1 MKRQNKAY
9 ILAVLSVLMW
19 ATVASA
25 FKIALKYV
33 NYMQL
38 LLYASLTATLV
49 TFVIL
54 LLQKK
59 LSLLKSL
66 TFRELRYSVL
76 MGFIN
81 PFLYYMV
88 LFKSYSLLPAQ
99 EAMSLNYS
107 WPVMLVIFS
116 AVFLKQKIDIKK
128 ILAIT
133 ISFFGVIVIATKGN
147 ISSLHFSNSLGDIL
161 ALSSSLIWAGFWILN
176 LKDKRDETV
185 KLFFSFLSG
194 FVFILI
200 LNLITKNFVLI
211 SGKALIANIYV
222 GLFEMGVTFV
232 VWLYALKLS
241 ETTAQISNFIYFTPF
256 LSLFIIALVIKEHIY
271 FSTIVGLSLV
281 IGGIVIQKYW
291 H

>member
-1 MKRQNKAY
+1 NKAY

>member
-1 MKRQNKAY
+1 
-9 ILAVLSVLMW
+9 MW

>member
-1 MKRQNKAY
+1 
-9 ILAVLSVLMW
+9 MW

-147 ISSLHFSNSLGDIL
+147 IYSLHFSNSLGDIL

>member
-133 ISFFGVIVIATKGN
+133 ISFFGVIVIATKGS

>member
-1 MKRQNKAY
+1 
-9 ILAVLSVLMW
+9 MW

-222 GLFEMGVTFV
+222 GLAENLVRAGIFTHEGGTTIDRCFEF
-232 VWLYALKLS
+232 
-241 ETTAQISNFIYFTPF
+241 
-256 LSLFIIALVIKEHIY
+256 
-271 FSTIVGLSLV
+271 
-281 IGGIVIQKYW
+281 
-291 H
+291 